1 MLINC
6 SGVWGDAATVYPF
19 LFMPYSGVMIVS
31 NNPIRALDTR
41 YSDQVAPVGNQINTG
56 MIFSR
61 HDRQDHAP

>member
-1 MLINC
+1 
-6 SGVWGDAATVYPF
+6 
-19 LFMPYSGVMIVS
+19 MPYSGVMIVS